1 MSVFSNIIEI
11 MDTIM
16 LYIKES
22 YNELLHKVTWP
33 SLSDLLSSTTVVLIA
48 SAIIALCILV
58 MDIISRGVLDNV
70 YKLGI

>member
-1 MSVFSNIIEI
+1 MN
-11 MDTIM
+11 TIA

-33 SLSDLLSSTTVVLIA
+33 SFSDLLSSTTVVLVA

-58 MDIISRGVLDNV
+58 MDIISRGVLDKV
-70 YKLGI
+70 YQFGI